1 MAKSFV
7 MSNYIIIGATF
18 FTLALI
24 FYSIAIWS
32 DYFRQKLERWHIAMF
47 AVGVITDTLG
57 TLFMYLHVGHLIF
70 NSISGFLGLFL
81 MVFHLCWGTLVI
93 MNDNVRR
100 QLLFHRF
107 SLFVWFFWLV
117 SYISGV
123 YIGLNR

>member
-1 MAKSFV
+1 

-70 NSISGFLGLFL
+70 NAHSISGFLGLFL

>member
-1 MAKSFV
+1 
-7 MSNYIIIGATF
+7 MSNYIIIGAIF

-32 DYFRQKLERWHIAMF
+32 DYFRQKLEKWHIGMF
-47 AVGVITDTLG
+47 AMGVITDTLG

-70 NSISGFLGLFL
+70 NAHSISGFLGLFL
-81 MVFHLCWGTLVI
+81 MVLHLCWGTLVI
-93 MNDNVRR
+93 MSDDIRR
-100 QLLFHRF
+100 QQLFHRF